1 MKQEQELLKTKCEL
15 EERRREQVRIAQELK
30 EKDEKKVT
38 LQKYFNS
45 QQEELEIKS
54 KEIEKVQQRYG

>member
-1 MKQEQELLKTKCEL
+1 
-15 EERRREQVRIAQELK
+15 LK